1 MSELPEYI
9 STQLLTRSINLHS
22 NKLKGDVNELLL
34 KELKKYEGY
43 CNKDGYI
50 QQDSVELINRS
61 MGEIKTIN
69 GVSYIV
75 YQVTYKAN
83 ILSPAEG
90 MKLKI
95 QIDNKTKMG
104 ILGYIQLNEQDTMKD
119 SPFIVIVPKE
129 YFKEQDFDKY
139 KTNDSLY
146 VSILAYRITYQSTNI
161 QVVAKPV

>member
-9 STQLLTRSINLHS
+9 LPQLLTRSVNLPID
-22 NKLKGDVNELLL
+22 KLRGDVNELLY
-34 KELKKYEGY
+34 KELQRYEGY

-50 QQDSVELINRS
+50 QKNTIELLNRS

-69 GVSYIV
+69 GVSYVV
-75 YQVTYKAN
+75 YQVSYKAN

-95 QIDNKTKMG
+95 LVDNKTKMG
-104 ILGYIQLNEQDTMKD
+104 ILGYIQFEPEGTMKE

-129 YFKEQDFDKY
+129 YFTSGDFDKY
-139 KTNDSLY
+139 KQGDSLY
-146 VSILAYRITYQSTNI
+146 VSILAFRIKYQSTSI